1 MTAGQLDVAVQKAL
15 ATDRTIDITTTGRYS
30 GEPHRIEIW
39 FHNIDGRL
47 YITGMPG
54 PRSWYANLLSNAAFT
69 FHLKESIVRD
79 LPAMAIPVV
88 DEERRREVLAEIT
101 SRVKSATALDK
112 WVADS
117 PLVEVR
123 L

>member
-1 MTAGQLDVAVQKAL
+1 MDTDVQKAL
-15 ATDRTIDITTTGRYS
+15 ETDRVIDITTLGRYS
-30 GEPHRIEIW
+30 GESRRIEVW
-39 FHNIDGRL
+39 FHNVDGGI

-69 FHLKESIVRD
+69 FHLKESVQRD
-79 LPAMAIPVV
+79 LAAMAIPIV
-88 DEERRREVLAEIT
+88 DEGRRRQILGEIT
-101 SRVKSATALDK
+101 SRIESTTPLDK
-112 WVADS
+112 WVSGS

>member
-1 MTAGQLDVAVQKAL
+1 MDPAVKTALE
-15 ATDRTIDITTTGRYS
+15 TDRTIDITTTGRHS
-30 GEPHRIEIW
+30 GDSHRIEIW

-54 PRSWYANLLSNAAFT
+54 PRSWYANLLANAAFT
-69 FHLKESIVRD
+69 FHLKESVVCD
-79 LPAMAIPVV
+79 LPAMAIPIV
-88 DEERRREVLAEIT
+88 DEDRRRDVLGTIT
-101 SRVKSATALDK
+101 SRLGSAVPLAD
-112 WVADS
+112 WVTGS